1 MFRSGNFLWQRKFEK
16 VPVKKQIFGNKC
28 ILKIVELLLEKFS
41 LFIFIANIY
50 NMFIDFKICFWLNK

>member
-28 ILKIVELLLEKFS
+28 ILKIVKIAFGKV
-41 LFIFIANIY
+41 FIINFY
-50 NMFIDFKICFWLNK
+50 RKYL